1 MFSNIMV
8 AIDTLC
14 GTPYKLFK
22 FSDPLSDCGEGEDTY
37 DHGTRKLW
45 DMWRKRV
52 LSGAAMNVPLSDAL
66 AKTEEKGM
74 SSRMRWD
81 CMIPIDF

>member
-1 MFSNIMV
+1 MFSAGHPTNCSSSQIPFLTV
-8 AIDTLC
+8 EKERIHTTTARESL
-14 GTPYKLFK
+14 GY
-22 FSDPLSDCGEGEDTY
+22 
-37 DHGTRKLW
+37 
-45 DMWRKRV
+45 MWRKRV

>member
-1 MFSNIMV
+1 
-8 AIDTLC
+8 
-14 GTPYKLFK
+14 
-22 FSDPLSDCGEGEDTY
+22 
-37 DHGTRKLW
+37 
-45 DMWRKRV
+45 
-52 LSGAAMNVPLSDAL
+52 MNVPLSDAL

>member
-1 MFSNIMV
+1 
-8 AIDTLC
+8 L
-14 GTPYKLFK
+14 GY
-22 FSDPLSDCGEGEDTY
+22 
-37 DHGTRKLW
+37 
-45 DMWRKRV
+45 MWRKRV